1 MKTQAQ
7 QLDLMLKKRQKKD
20 RGNLRFV
27 AITSGKG
34 GVGKSTISA
43 NLAYTLWSQG
53 YKVAIMDA
61 DIGLANLDVMFG
73 VKNEKNILHML
84 KGQATLKEVLVEIE
98 EGLYLV
104 PGESGEEILKYSGE
118 LMMEHFNDEST
129 FMDGL
134 DYMIIDTGAGIGE
147 SIQMFLNASDDVI
160 VVTVPDPAAIT
171 DAYAMIKITSKA
183 RKKIQ
188 VLMNM
193 VKSQKEAELIFD
205 KLKKVAMKNIG
216 SDLDLQLIG
225 KVNQDSSVSKC
236 TKQRLLFAKEAPS
249 STPGIDLQQVA
260 RKLGSS
266 LEHNMLE
273 KDSHRFGTFFK
284 KILGQ
289 F

>member
-20 RGNLRFV
+20 RGNLRFI

-104 PGESGEEILKYSGE
+104 PGESGEEILKYSDE
-118 LMMEHFNDEST
+118 LMLERFNDESG
-129 FMDGL
+129 FMDEL

-147 SIQMFLNASDDVI
+147 PIQMFLNASDDVI

-183 RKKIQ
+183 KKKIH

-205 KLKKVAMKNIG
+205 KLKKVALKNIG

-225 KVNQDSSVSKC
+225 KVNQDSAVSKC
-236 TKQRLLFAKEAPS
+236 TKQRLLFAKEQPS
-249 STPGIDLQQVA
+249 STPGIDLQNIGK
-260 RKLGSS
+260 KLGTS

-273 KDSHRFGTFFK
+273 KNSHRFGTFFK